1 MSQRQVANVRSL
13 RVCVSLLSL
22 SEDSD
27 AYALGDYVIVAATGI
42 VFAQHD

>member
-1 MSQRQVANVRSL
+1 MCV
-13 RVCVSLLSL
+13 VCAFVSSLLSL

-27 AYALGDYVIVAATGI
+27 VFALGYYVIVAATGI